1 MSLKQSKEEQQLR
14 NSIDRIEDAYEFM
27 IAYAAQGR
35 RLETNDDG
43 PSKIRAAISAFLI
56 SIQEIEATGL
66 TKINEDAKAF
76 EQRFIDDMLV
86 VKNGLQLL
94 EAKTSISSD
103 MVDNTNALLS
113 MRSFLTSIFF
123 IDQVLLPERPSE

>member
-14 NSIDRIEDAYEFM
+14 NAIDRLEDAYEFM

-66 TKINEDAKAF
+66 TKINEDAKVTIVL
-76 EQRFIDDMLV
+76 QKMLW
-86 VKNGLQLL
+86 QLL
-94 EAKTSISSD
+94 QFYS
-103 MVDNTNALLS
+103 NA
-113 MRSFLTSIFF
+113 F
-123 IDQVLLPERPSE
+123 QVTLCT